1 MRKLSILT
9 LAVVLPLSSAACRCS
24 PAAEQ
29 AAVEIEDTQKIVLQE
44 YKSYVEKDPALDADK
59 KARRKALIESLERLV
74 QKLRK
79 VLEE

>member
-1 MRKLSILT
+1 MRKLSILAIA
-9 LAVVLPLSSAACRCS
+9 AVLSLSAVSCTCS
-24 PAAEQ
+24 PAAKQ
-29 AAVEIEDTQKIVLQE
+29 AAAEIEDTQKIVLPE

-79 VLEE
+79 TLEE